1 MAFSEQTHTD
11 AVMCLSLNPFQSE
24 YLASGSADHTVRI
37 WDLDE
42 GICKMTYR
50 EVHTDKVQS
59 VRWNRVNE
67 QVLLTGGYDGIVNV
81 MDVRSATGNL
91 STKLPKNLYKD
102 IESAQWHP
110 SSEHNFIV
118 TTESGH
124 LIGYDSRRIDNPV
137 FNVQAHRKA
146 CSSATFSPHVP
157 NMLVSVG
164 TDKMCKIWDITANA
178 AADGATYEPHLVQEK
193 DMKQGDLFS
202 VQMYADIPWVM
213 AAGGQKGEVAIWDT
227 EEDSKVRQHF
237 KSQMPEKAKTLKSK
251 ADKGYSAADADM
263 VEDAA
268 GDSSGFED
276 VDSDDESETQEVSE
290 PIVKKSK
297 DKKASKS
304 KK

>member
-1 MAFSEQTHTD
+1 
-11 AVMCLSLNPFQSE
+11 MCLSLNPFQSE

-178 AADGATYEPHLVQEK
+178 AADGATYEPHLV
-193 DMKQGDLFS
+193 
-202 VQMYADIPWVM
+202 
-213 AAGGQKGEVAIWDT
+213 
-227 EEDSKVRQHF
+227 
-237 KSQMPEKAKTLKSK
+237 
-251 ADKGYSAADADM
+251 
-263 VEDAA
+263 
-268 GDSSGFED
+268 
-276 VDSDDESETQEVSE
+276 
-290 PIVKKSK
+290 
-297 DKKASKS
+297 
-304 KK
+304 